1 MAKRPNPMRWIM
13 IVGGITLV
21 CLLIYF
27 SIQQTRI
34 QYEVCM
40 TFKGGMHCATATGA
54 TSAEAIRSAQEIDCE
69 LLSNGR
75 DENMV
80 CLDSPPTNVREM
92 K

>member
-1 MAKRPNPMRWIM
+1 MPKKSNPMRWIM
-13 IVGGITLV
+13 VLGGIILV
-21 CLLIYF
+21 GVLIHS
-27 SIQQTRI
+27 SIQQTHQ

-40 TFKGGMHCATATGA
+40 TFKGGTHCAAATGA
-54 TSAEAIRSAQEIDCE
+54 TSAEAIRSAREIDCE

-80 CLDSPPTNVREM
+80 CLDGPSASVRQL

>member
-13 IVGGITLV
+13 VLGGIALIGA
-21 CLLIYF
+21 LIYF
-27 SIQQTRI
+27 SMQQTHKH
-34 QYEVCM
+34 YEVCM
-40 TFKGGMHCATATGA
+40 TFKGGTHCASATGA
-54 TSAEAIRSAQEIDCE
+54 TAAEAIRSAQEIDCE

-80 CLDSPPTNVREM
+80 CLDSQPSNVREV

>member
-13 IVGGITLV
+13 ALGGIALV
-21 CLLIYF
+21 GALIYF
-27 SIQQTRI
+27 SMQQTQK

-40 TFKGGMHCATATGA
+40 TFKGGTHCATATGA
-54 TSAEAIRSAQEIDCE
+54 TSAEAIRSAQEIDCQ
-69 LLSNGR
+69 LLSSGR

-80 CLDSPPTNVREM
+80 CLDSPPANVREV